1 VLAPIAPRVVWID
14 AQLPPALA
22 HWIDAEYGL
31 SAVHVQDLGLLRA
44 GDAEIFERARA
55 QGAVVVTKDIDFVHL
70 LQRQGPPPQVV
81 WITAGNLTKARLREL
96 VTAHWANTLDLLDR
110 GEPLVEIQG

>member
-1 VLAPIAPRVVWID
+1 VLAPIAPRVVCID

-22 HWIDAEYGL
+22 HWIDAEYL

-55 QGAVVVTKDIDFVHL
+55 QGAVVVTKD
-70 LQRQGPPPQVV
+70 
-81 WITAGNLTKARLREL
+81 
-96 VTAHWANTLDLLDR
+96 
-110 GEPLVEIQG
+110 